1 MTQKETIKINGSLS
15 TLGRVIE
22 GLVKG
27 NSHVPFRESKLTM
40 MLKEHLIGESKTLM
54 FVNVEQTQE
63 SLAETQATLRF
74 AMTVNSCSVGNA
86 KRNLST
92 RSPCIAK

>member
-1 MTQKETIKINGSLS
+1 VLHGALNLIDLAGSERMKKSEARGMTQKETIKINGSLS

-54 FVNVEQTQE
+54 FVNVE
-63 SLAETQATLRF
+63 
-74 AMTVNSCSVGNA
+74 
-86 KRNLST
+86 
-92 RSPCIAK
+92 

>member
-1 MTQKETIKINGSLS
+1 MLHGALNLIDLAGSERMKKSEARGMTQKETIKINGSLS

-54 FVNVEQTQE
+54 FVNVE
-63 SLAETQATLRF
+63 
-74 AMTVNSCSVGNA
+74 
-86 KRNLST
+86 
-92 RSPCIAK
+92 